1 MAFDSNVGF
10 SGNNRTTAYL
20 ENLFNNWLK
29 SDIDIILFGYPN
41 VINDGYSSIKQIPV
55 ENGLLGI
62 FSACAFLV
70 LIVYKSSFL
79 NISSYSLF
87 FLSLIFLLSL
97 FQRPDFYILY
107 FILIFSFAFL
117 KHSNFSKGRFL

>member
-10 SGNNRTTAYL
+10 SGNNRTTPYL

-79 NISSYSLF
+79 NISSYNLF
-87 FLSLIFLLSL
+87 FFIAI
-97 FQRPDFYILY
+97 FYIKRPNLY
-107 FILIFSFAFL
+107 I
-117 KHSNFSKGRFL
+117 NFFF